1 MLPRDGDAADVR
13 WFSAPCQF
21 VSHVMNAFEDGRKIH
36 LDVPVATA
44 NAFPFFP
51 DVSGA
56 PFDPRK
62 ADFRLQRWT
71 LDLSSK
77 GEGDA
82 DWQALMKTMR
92 QQPVIL
98 DANRFLPLT
107 GKIPRGAR
115 YFAVGSMS

>member
-1 MLPRDGDAADVR
+1 MERLRQGQSNFAWDSSKEVYLGVLPRDGDAADVR

-77 GEGDA
+77 GEGVA
-82 DWQALMKTMR
+82 
-92 QQPVIL
+92 
-98 DANRFLPLT
+98 
-107 GKIPRGAR
+107 
-115 YFAVGSMS
+115 